1 MSATNQ
7 KSSTVFV
14 LLNLTCCSEHHSTA
28 SGTAWAVPQHAI
40 LARSCHPQN
49 TNNNQKTT
57 KRQPKDNQKTTKRQ
71 SKRQPKDNQKT
82 TKRQPKDNQKTNN
95 NHNKT
100 NKRPTITTTRQTKD
114 KQKKTNNKV
123 SVPHQPCGYPFV
135 STSFDFFDTWHVLTS
150 FVEKG
155 TRPINLHLF
164 SKRGTFRR
172 GPLAFRLFPNGTHQ
186 HVLARPRVV
195 RVVVLGGFFK
205 TAQRMFVG
213 RAKFCR
219 SDFSFPRQHGF
230 AKRHQHSV
238 AIVPENQSHR
248 KNR

>member
-14 LLNLTCCSEHHSTA
+14 LLNLTCCSKHHSTA
-28 SGTAWAVPQHAI
+28 SGTAWAVSQHAI

-49 TNNNQKTT
+49 TNNNH
-57 KRQPKDNQKTTKRQ
+57 
-71 SKRQPKDNQKT
+71 KT

-100 NKRPTITTTRQTKD
+100 NKRQTITTTRQTKD

-123 SVPHQPCGYPFV
+123 SVPHRPCGYPFV
-135 STSFDFFDTWHVLTS
+135 STSFDFFDTWHVLAS

-164 SKRGTFRR
+164 SKRGT
-172 GPLAFRLFPNGTHQ
+172 
-186 HVLARPRVV
+186 
-195 RVVVLGGFFK
+195 
-205 TAQRMFVG
+205 
-213 RAKFCR
+213 
-219 SDFSFPRQHGF
+219 
-230 AKRHQHSV
+230 
-238 AIVPENQSHR
+238 
-248 KNR
+248 